1 VARVYVSQFT
11 DFYFSTGN
19 FWLTQQKSAYMT
31 SLAAESIA
39 SENSFPGPGSH
50 FFTQIF
56 RLLRPYWFRCGLA
69 SFTTVAQVA
78 FNLSLPIC
86 YKLIFDRAIGQ
97 RDSSFLW
104 LLLTGMGIGFLL
116 VTLIELFQGYLFS
129 SLGSRATNDL
139 RMRMFRHLQSL
150 SIGFFGRV
158 QTGDLMSRFTN
169 DLNAIDQVVTRTF
182 HQLVFHALSI
192 VAGTAILF
200 FLEWHLALVILLAL
214 PLGAIGPKV
223 FGRRAMWA
231 GNVRKQEEGGL
242 ANLLQENILAQKVI
256 RAFGLQQDFIERFG
270 DSLQR
275 LHVSSVRANRLS
287 ILMGQV
293 ANTGILLVQLLVI
306 GAGAYL
312 ALKDYLSPG
321 DLVAFLGLLSRL
333 GTSARTA
340 TSFTPELTQAAAGIW
355 HIDELLAEAPEEV
368 PSDIDKAL
376 PRFSQEIRFS
386 DVSFSYT
393 GTQRHLDKISF
404 SIPAGQSV
412 AFVGRSGS
420 GKSTV
425 LNLLS
430 SFYRSTDGT
439 ITIDGHDIK
448 RISQDSLNAQIG
460 TVFQESFLFNT
471 TVGENIRRGCLG
483 ATDQEVEEAAKAAEI
498 HDFIVSLPHG
508 YDTPVGE
515 MGGRLSGGQRQRLA
529 LARAIL
535 RNPSI
540 LVLDEATSALD
551 PVTEAAINA
560 TLERLTEK
568 CTLISVTHRL
578 SSAAN
583 MDRIFVMEDGMMRE
597 QGTHKELLNQKG
609 VYYQMWQD
617 FTLELTQSA
626 IIGDVDSPDEEVDL
640 PITGEIDQLA
650 QRIQELEGELR
661 FHQQEGQRLQM
672 VNQRWAKLAGTDR
685 LTGLPNKVAFMQALL
700 PQEIFQAQRHNSP
713 IGLILLGG
721 DDLGRINEV
730 YGRDA
735 GDRVLRDLAEFL
747 RSILKG
753 EEVLGHID
761 GTHFAVVFHPADL
774 DAVQQRAEELRLWVE
789 QNPFSCADTTA
800 NITISAGITLIYS
813 VAGDDPRQLTEKTFE
828 QLNSAIYAAKRTG
841 GNRVEVFREDG

>member
-1 VARVYVSQFT
+1 MTSIAVESTSPEDPLPGSGFRFVARTF
-11 DFYFSTGN
+11 
-19 FWLTQQKSAYMT
+19 
-31 SLAAESIA
+31 
-39 SENSFPGPGSH
+39 H
-50 FFTQIF
+50 
-56 RLLRPYWFRCGLA
+56 LLRPYWFRCSIA

-97 RDSSFLW
+97 RDSGFLW
-104 LLLTGMGIGFLL
+104 LLLAGIGVGFLM
-116 VTLIELFQGYLFS
+116 VTLIELLQGYLFS
-129 SLGSRATNDL
+129 SLGARVTNDI
-139 RMRMFRHLQSL
+139 RMRMFRHLQRL
-150 SIGFFGRV
+150 PVGFYGRV

-182 HQLVFHALSI
+182 HQLVFHGLSI
-192 VAGTAILF
+192 VAGTAILL
-200 FLEWHLALVILLAL
+200 FLEWHLALVTLLAL
-214 PLGAIGPKV
+214 PLGAIGPKIL
-223 FGRRAMWA
+223 GRRAVQA
-231 GNVRKQEEGGL
+231 SNVRKREEGGVIS
-242 ANLLQENILAQKVI
+242 LLQENILAQKVI

-270 DSLQR
+270 HGLQR
-275 LHVSSVRANRLS
+275 LHVSSVHSNRLS
-287 ILMGQV
+287 ILMGQI

-340 TSFTPELTQAAAGIW
+340 TSFTPELIQAAAGKW
-355 HIDELLAEAPEEV
+355 HIDQLLAESPEEGA
-368 PSDIDKAL
+368 PGNAQSL

-393 GTQRHLDKISF
+393 GAEVNLDKVSF
-404 SIPAGQSV
+404 TIPAGESV

-430 SFYRSTDGT
+430 CFYSSAAGT

-448 RISQDSLNAQIG
+448 RVSQDSLSSQIG
-460 TVFQESFLFNT
+460 TVFQDSFLFNT
-471 TVGENIRRGCLG
+471 SVGENIRRGCLG

-498 HDFIVSLPHG
+498 HDFITRLPRG

-515 MGGRLSGGQRQRLA
+515 MGGLLSGGQRQRLA

-551 PVTEAAINA
+551 PATEAAVNA
-560 TLERLTEK
+560 TLDRLSEK

-583 MDRIFVMEDGMMRE
+583 MDRIFVMDDGKLIE

-617 FTLELTQSA
+617 FTLELTQNA
-626 IIGDVDSPDEEVDL
+626 IVGDVDSIDEEVDL
-640 PITGEIDQLA
+640 PATGEIDQLA
-650 QRIQELEGELR
+650 QRVQELEGALR
-661 FHQQEGQRLQM
+661 FHQQEGQRLQV
-672 VNQRWAKLAGTDR
+672 VNQRWAKMAGTDR
-685 LTGLPNKVAFMQALL
+685 LTGLPNKVAFLQALM
-700 PQEIFQAQRHNSP
+700 PQEILQAQRHDSR

-721 DDLGRINEV
+721 DDLGRINET

-735 GDRVLRDLAEFL
+735 GDQVLRGLSESL

-761 GTHFAVVFHPADL
+761 GTHFSVVFHPADL
-774 DAVQQRAEELRLWVE
+774 EKVQQRAEELRLWVE
-789 QNPFSCADTTA
+789 QNPFPCADTTA
-800 NITISAGITLIYS
+800 NITISVGITS
-813 VAGDDPRQLTEKTFE
+813 MHSTPEDDPRQLAEKTFE
-828 QLNSAIYAAKRTG
+828 QLNSAIYAAKRAG
-841 GNRVEVFREDG
+841 GNRVEILDQ